1 LRLSVQEIDLL
12 KRELSLLSKDAK
24 IYLFGSR
31 VDDNKRGGDIDLL
44 IVSKDINRKDIR
56 NLRIEFFRKFGEQ
69 KMDIVL
75 DDGSL
80 SSTFVKLIYDKAVQ
94 L

>member
-1 LRLSVQEIDLL
+1 MRLQKNEIENL
-12 KRELSLLSKDAK
+12 KQSTYQYDNQAK

-44 IVSKDINRKDIR
+44 IISKKITRQEIR
-56 NLRIEFFRKFGEQ
+56 MIKFSFYDEFGEQ
-69 KMDIVL
+69 QLDILL
-75 DDGSL
+75 DDGAL
-80 SSTFVKLIYDKAVQ
+80 NDPFKRMIFKKAVQ